1 MLKILPDEVEKCFYI
16 DGDMIVNTDLATVY
30 EQLDS
35 NKLAAVVT
43 EIQAMLHRDTT
54 LKHLNDMDD
63 FHFFQADPF
72 NAPYFNAGFFL
83 LNVKKAKKLKL
94 YEAAFDFLRR
104 YPNPPYADQDTLNAV
119 IGQKYHNMLIY
130 LSPAYNVFCDID
142 YCDSFS
148 IPHYTAEDIK
158 QAFNY
163 PKIYHYAGGNKPWI
177 NAKIKHAYN
186 VWWAYAKKSP
196 WYRQIK
202 ETCNKRK
209 KEITY
214 LQLFSLF
221 PLLSW
226 EKIKKVSAKL

>member
-1 MLKILPDEVEKCFYI
+1 MTDIQKIIKILLPELWAMVDGQNSSDKYLVRFYLFVSDFTPNDKKI
-16 DGDMIVNTDLATVY
+16 LQN
-30 EQLDS
+30 
-35 NKLAAVVT
+35 
-43 EIQAMLHRDTT
+43 IQ
-54 LKHLNDMDD
+54 K
-63 FHFFQADPF
+63 
-72 NAPYFNAGFFL
+72 
-83 LNVKKAKKLKL
+83 VKKC
-94 YEAAFDFLRR
+94 E
-104 YPNPPYADQDTLNAV
+104 
-119 IGQKYHNMLIY
+119 LI
-130 LSPAYNVFCDID
+130 FCDID

-226 EKIKKVSAKL
+226 EKKQKSFGKVIKVKLFNLLPLLKITVK